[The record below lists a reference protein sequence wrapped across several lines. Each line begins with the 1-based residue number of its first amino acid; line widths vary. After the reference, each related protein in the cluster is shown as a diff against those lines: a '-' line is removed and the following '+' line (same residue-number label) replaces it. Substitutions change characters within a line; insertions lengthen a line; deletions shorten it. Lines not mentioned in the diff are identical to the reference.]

1 MTRPKKEEMYRN
13 HRITVRF
20 TETEFSIIKTAAKQA
35 NMSLASY
42 VRTQVLKGKVQ
53 TKIEIVADV
62 PEIKKL
68 LAEFGK
74 IGSNLNQI
82 AKYFNQGGILSQ
94 EMRGEINKRLRD
106 LYEMKYK
113 VMEMAGDFHG
123 KHIASKNA
131 DYGEAERYLIFQH
144 DEYTQKPILDENGHM
159 LIREEYYLDGINCDP
174 FTFAAECQETNAY
187 FHKNQSYNEIKSHH
201 YIISFDPKDRDEH
214 GLTGELAQ
222 QLGVEYAKENFPG
235 HQALVCTHTDGHNGS
250 GNIHVHIVINSI
262 RKYDT
267 EPQPY
272 MEFDRDSKAGYKHHL
287 SDRYRIYLK
296 QKVMDMCTANGL
308 NQVDLLTPAERK
320 ISEKEY
326 WAKRRGQKKLDKH
339 NAQLEKKG
347 LTPRQTTF
355 QTEKQYLRDA
365 IDTVTSQAI
374 SQEDFSRLLSEKYN
388 ITFKVSRG
396 RYSYLHPNRSK
407 YITGRS
413 LGTLYEEKHLLQIFQ
428 ENSTSQITENPVPDI
443 SQVVNSST
451 PTVSAYTATTTEAP
465 HTFLFIKSDLRLVTD
480 LQHCIKAQQSQAYAQ
495 KVKLSNL
502 KMMAQTVAYVQEHG
516 FQSKADL
523 DTALSDASA
532 QSTDARNTLKS
543 TENTL
548 KNVNEQIHYTGQ
560 YLANKSI
567 YSDYR
572 KSRNKEKFYD
582 DHRAELTLYESALR
596 ILKEKSQGNKLP
608 TLKMLREE
616 KNRLTELQTMQ
627 REDFNARREHE
638 RELRTVCS
646 NVDII
651 LGTSQAQNRQREH
664 TQEKS

>member
-1 MTRPKKEEMYRN
+1 M
-13 HRITVRF
+13 
-20 TETEFSIIKTAAKQA
+20 A
-35 NMSLASY
+35 
-42 VRTQVLKGKVQ
+42 
-53 TKIEIVADV
+53 
-62 PEIKKL
+62 
-68 LAEFGK
+68 
-74 IGSNLNQI
+74 
-82 AKYFNQGGILSQ
+82 IL
-94 EMRGEINKRLRD
+94 
-106 LYEMKYK
+106 
-113 VMEMAGDFHG
+113 

-174 FTFAAECQETNAY
+174 FTFAAECQETNSY

-308 NQVDLLTPAERK
+308 NQVDLLTHAERK

-326 WAKRRGQKKLDKH
+326 WAKRRGQKNLDKY
-339 NAQLEKKG
+339 NAELEKKG

-365 IDTVTSQAI
+365 IDTVASQAT

-428 ENSTSQITENPVPDI
+428 ENSAAQITENPIPDI

-451 PTVSAYTATTTEAP
+451 PPVSAHTATTAEAP

-523 DTALSDASA
+523 DAALSDASA

-543 TENTL
+543 TEDTL
-548 KNVNEQIHYTGQ
+548 KNINEQIHYTGQ

-596 ILKEKSQGNKLP
+596 ILKEKSQGSKLP

-616 KNRLTELQTMQ
+616 KNRLTELQTVQ

-651 LGTSQAQNRQREH
+651 LGTSQVQNRQREH

>member
-1 MTRPKKEEMYRN
+1 M
-13 HRITVRF
+13 
-20 TETEFSIIKTAAKQA
+20 A
-35 NMSLASY
+35 
-42 VRTQVLKGKVQ
+42 
-53 TKIEIVADV
+53 
-62 PEIKKL
+62 
-68 LAEFGK
+68 
-74 IGSNLNQI
+74 
-82 AKYFNQGGILSQ
+82 IL
-94 EMRGEINKRLRD
+94 
-106 LYEMKYK
+106 
-113 VMEMAGDFHG
+113 

-235 HQALVCTHTDGHNGS
+235 HQALVCTHPDGHNGS

-296 QKVMDMCTANGL
+296 QKVMDMCTAYGL

-320 ISEKEY
+320 LSEKEY

-339 NAQLEKKG
+339 NAELEKKG

-365 IDTVTSQAI
+365 IDTVASQAI

-413 LGTLYEEKHLLQIFQ
+413 LGTLYEEKHLMQIFQ

-451 PTVSAYTATTTEAP
+451 PTVSVYTATTTEAP

-523 DTALSDASA
+523 EAALSDASA
-532 QSTDARNTLKS
+532 QSTNARNTLKS

-651 LGTSQAQNRQREH
+651 LGTSQVQNRQREH

>member
-1 MTRPKKEEMYRN
+1 M
-13 HRITVRF
+13 
-20 TETEFSIIKTAAKQA
+20 A
-35 NMSLASY
+35 
-42 VRTQVLKGKVQ
+42 
-53 TKIEIVADV
+53 
-62 PEIKKL
+62 
-68 LAEFGK
+68 
-74 IGSNLNQI
+74 
-82 AKYFNQGGILSQ
+82 IL
-94 EMRGEINKRLRD
+94 
-106 LYEMKYK
+106 
-113 VMEMAGDFHG
+113 

-267 EPQPY
+267 KPQPY

-296 QKVMDMCTANGL
+296 QKVMDMCTAYGL

-320 ISEKEY
+320 LSEKEY

-339 NAQLEKKG
+339 NAELEKKG

-365 IDTVTSQAI
+365 IDTVASQAI

-413 LGTLYEEKHLLQIFQ
+413 LGTLYEEKHLMQIFQ

-523 DTALSDASA
+523 EAALSDASA
-532 QSTDARNTLKS
+532 QSTNARNTLKS

-651 LGTSQAQNRQREH
+651 LGTSQVQNRQREH

>member
-1 MTRPKKEEMYRN
+1 MTFM
-13 HRITVRF
+13 
-20 TETEFSIIKTAAKQA
+20 A
-35 NMSLASY
+35 
-42 VRTQVLKGKVQ
+42 
-53 TKIEIVADV
+53 
-62 PEIKKL
+62 
-68 LAEFGK
+68 
-74 IGSNLNQI
+74 
-82 AKYFNQGGILSQ
+82 IL
-94 EMRGEINKRLRD
+94 
-106 LYEMKYK
+106 
-113 VMEMAGDFHG
+113 
-123 KHIASKNA
+123 KHISSKNA

-187 FHKNQSYNEIKSHH
+187 FHKNQSYNDIKSHH

-267 EPQPY
+267 KPQPY

-365 IDTVTSQAI
+365 IDTVASQAI

-523 DTALSDASA
+523 DAALSDASA

-543 TENTL
+543 TEDTL

-651 LGTSQAQNRQREH
+651 LGTSQVQNRQREH

>member
-1 MTRPKKEEMYRN
+1 M
-13 HRITVRF
+13 
-20 TETEFSIIKTAAKQA
+20 A
-35 NMSLASY
+35 
-42 VRTQVLKGKVQ
+42 
-53 TKIEIVADV
+53 
-62 PEIKKL
+62 
-68 LAEFGK
+68 
-74 IGSNLNQI
+74 
-82 AKYFNQGGILSQ
+82 IL
-94 EMRGEINKRLRD
+94 
-106 LYEMKYK
+106 
-113 VMEMAGDFHG
+113 

-131 DYGEAERYLIFQH
+131 DYREAERYLIFQH

-296 QKVMDMCTANGL
+296 QKVMDMCTANEL

-339 NAQLEKKG
+339 NAELEKKG

-365 IDTVTSQAI
+365 IDTVASQAI

-523 DTALSDASA
+523 DAALSDASA

-572 KSRNKEKFYD
+572 KSRHKEKFYD

-651 LGTSQAQNRQREH
+651 LGTSQVQNRQHEH

>member
-1 MTRPKKEEMYRN
+1 M
-13 HRITVRF
+13 
-20 TETEFSIIKTAAKQA
+20 A
-35 NMSLASY
+35 
-42 VRTQVLKGKVQ
+42 
-53 TKIEIVADV
+53 
-62 PEIKKL
+62 
-68 LAEFGK
+68 
-74 IGSNLNQI
+74 
-82 AKYFNQGGILSQ
+82 IL
-94 EMRGEINKRLRD
+94 
-106 LYEMKYK
+106 
-113 VMEMAGDFHG
+113 

-131 DYGEAERYLIFQH
+131 DYREAERYLIFQH

-326 WAKRRGQKKLDKH
+326 WAKRRGQKNLDKH
-339 NAQLEKKG
+339 NVELEKKG

-365 IDTVTSQAI
+365 IDTVASQATSQ
-374 SQEDFSRLLSEKYN
+374 EEFSRLLSEKYN

-413 LGTLYEEKHLLQIFQ
+413 LGTLYEEKHLLQMFQ
-428 ENSTSQITENPVPDI
+428 ENSTAQITENPVPDI
-443 SQVVNSST
+443 SQVVNSSI
-451 PTVSAYTATTTEAP
+451 PPVSTHTATTAEAP

-523 DTALSDASA
+523 DAALSAASA

-543 TENTL
+543 TEDTL
-548 KNVNEQIHYTGQ
+548 KSINEQIHYTGQ
-560 YLANKSI
+560 YLANKSL

-596 ILKEKSQGNKLP
+596 MLKEKSQGNKLP

-616 KNRLTELQTMQ
+616 KNRLTELQTVQ

-651 LGTSQAQNRQREH
+651 LGTSRVQNRQREH

>member
-1 MTRPKKEEMYRN
+1 M
-13 HRITVRF
+13 
-20 TETEFSIIKTAAKQA
+20 A
-35 NMSLASY
+35 
-42 VRTQVLKGKVQ
+42 
-53 TKIEIVADV
+53 
-62 PEIKKL
+62 
-68 LAEFGK
+68 
-74 IGSNLNQI
+74 
-82 AKYFNQGGILSQ
+82 IL
-94 EMRGEINKRLRD
+94 
-106 LYEMKYK
+106 
-113 VMEMAGDFHG
+113 

-187 FHKNQSYNEIKSHH
+187 FHKNQSYNDIKSHH

-339 NAQLEKKG
+339 NAELEKKG

-365 IDTVTSQAI
+365 IDTVASQAI

-428 ENSTSQITENPVPDI
+428 ENSTAQITENPVSDI
-443 SQVVNSST
+443 SQVVNSSA
-451 PTVSAYTATTTEAP
+451 PPVSAHTATTAETP

-480 LQHCIKAQQSQAYAQ
+480 LQHCIKAQQSQAYSQ

-523 DTALSDASA
+523 DAALFDASA
-532 QSTDARNTLKS
+532 QSTDAKNSLKS
-543 TENTL
+543 TEDTL
-548 KNVNEQIHYTGQ
+548 KNINEQIHYTGQ

-567 YSDYR
+567 YADYR

-596 ILKEKSQGNKLP
+596 ILKEKSQGKKLP

-616 KNRLTELQTMQ
+616 KNRLTELQTAQ

-651 LGTSQAQNRQREH
+651 LGTSQVQNRQREH

>member
-1 MTRPKKEEMYRN
+1 MQ
-13 HRITVRF
+13 I
-20 TETEFSIIKTAAKQA
+20 
-35 NMSLASY
+35 
-42 VRTQVLKGKVQ
+42 
-53 TKIEIVADV
+53 IEITQEKTNMA
-62 PEIKKL
+62 
-68 LAEFGK
+68 
-74 IGSNLNQI
+74 
-82 AKYFNQGGILSQ
+82 IL
-94 EMRGEINKRLRD
+94 
-106 LYEMKYK
+106 
-113 VMEMAGDFHG
+113 
-123 KHIASKNA
+123 KHIASKNT

-144 DEYTQKPILDENGHM
+144 DEYTQKPILDDNGNM
-159 LIREEYYLDGINCDP
+159 LLREEYYLDGINCDP
-174 FTFAAECQETNAY
+174 FTFDVECRETNAF
-187 FHKNQSYNEIKSHH
+187 FHKNQSFNDIKSHH
-201 YIISFDPKDRDEH
+201 YIISFDPKDQEEH
-214 GLTGELAQ
+214 GLTGEQAQ
-222 QLGVEYAKENFPG
+222 KVGVEYARESFPG

-250 GNIHVHIVINSI
+250 GNIHVHIVINSV
-262 RKYDT
+262 RKYNT

-396 RYSYLHPNRSK
+396 RYSYLHPDRQK
-407 YITGRS
+407 YITGRN
-413 LGTLYEEKHLLQIFQ
+413 LGTLYEENYLLLVFQ
-428 ENSTSQITENPVPDI
+428 ENSNRQHAEKSHSTDRPRPVTDF
-443 SQVVNSST
+443 SEQSKSSASVQT
-451 PTVSAYTATTTEAP
+451 DETT
-465 HTFLFIKSDLRLVTD
+465 HSFLFIKSDLRLVTD

-502 KMMAQTVAYVQEHG
+502 KMMAQTVAYIQEHG
-516 FQSKADL
+516 FQSKEDL
-523 DTALSDASA
+523 DTALSNASA

-543 TENTL
+543 TDDSL
-548 KNVNEQIHYTGQ
+548 KSINEQIHYTGQ

-567 YSDYR
+567 YFDYR
-572 KSRNKEKFYD
+572 KSRNKEKFYE

-596 ILKEKSQGNKLP
+596 ILKEKAQGKKLP

-616 KNRLTELQTMQ
+616 KNRLTELQTVQ
-627 REDFNARREHE
+627 RDKFNTRREYE

-646 NVDII
+646 NVNII
-651 LGTSQAQNRQREH
+651 LRHPHIQETLHETSQEH
-664 TQEKS
+664 SYFR

>member
-1 MTRPKKEEMYRN
+1 M
-13 HRITVRF
+13 
-20 TETEFSIIKTAAKQA
+20 A
-35 NMSLASY
+35 
-42 VRTQVLKGKVQ
+42 
-53 TKIEIVADV
+53 
-62 PEIKKL
+62 
-68 LAEFGK
+68 
-74 IGSNLNQI
+74 
-82 AKYFNQGGILSQ
+82 IL
-94 EMRGEINKRLRD
+94 
-106 LYEMKYK
+106 
-113 VMEMAGDFHG
+113 

-187 FHKNQSYNEIKSHH
+187 FHKNQSYNDIKSHH

-267 EPQPY
+267 KPQPY

-326 WAKRRGQKKLDKH
+326 WAKRKGQKKLDKH

-365 IDTVTSQAI
+365 IDTVASQAI

-388 ITFKVSRG
+388 ITFKVRRG

-523 DTALSDASA
+523 DAALSDASA

-572 KSRNKEKFYD
+572 KSRHKEKFYD

-651 LGTSQAQNRQREH
+651 LGTSQVQNRQHEH

>member
-1 MTRPKKEEMYRN
+1 MTFM
-13 HRITVRF
+13 
-20 TETEFSIIKTAAKQA
+20 A
-35 NMSLASY
+35 
-42 VRTQVLKGKVQ
+42 
-53 TKIEIVADV
+53 
-62 PEIKKL
+62 
-68 LAEFGK
+68 
-74 IGSNLNQI
+74 
-82 AKYFNQGGILSQ
+82 IL
-94 EMRGEINKRLRD
+94 
-106 LYEMKYK
+106 
-113 VMEMAGDFHG
+113 

-131 DYGEAERYLIFQH
+131 DYGEAERYLIFRH

-187 FHKNQSYNEIKSHH
+187 FHKNQSYNDIKSHH

-222 QLGVEYAKENFPG
+222 QLGVEYARENFPG

-267 EPQPY
+267 KPQPY

-365 IDTVTSQAI
+365 IDTVASQAI

-388 ITFKVSRG
+388 ITFKVRRG

-451 PTVSAYTATTTEAP
+451 PTVSAYTATTTGAP

-523 DTALSDASA
+523 DAALSDASA

-572 KSRNKEKFYD
+572 KSRHKEKFYD

-651 LGTSQAQNRQREH
+651 LGTSQVQNRQHEH

>member
-1 MTRPKKEEMYRN
+1 M
-13 HRITVRF
+13 
-20 TETEFSIIKTAAKQA
+20 A
-35 NMSLASY
+35 
-42 VRTQVLKGKVQ
+42 
-53 TKIEIVADV
+53 
-62 PEIKKL
+62 
-68 LAEFGK
+68 
-74 IGSNLNQI
+74 
-82 AKYFNQGGILSQ
+82 IL
-94 EMRGEINKRLRD
+94 
-106 LYEMKYK
+106 
-113 VMEMAGDFHG
+113 

-320 ISEKEY
+320 LSEKEY
-326 WAKRRGQKKLDKH
+326 WAKRRGQKKLDNH
-339 NAQLEKKG
+339 NAELEKKG

-365 IDTVTSQAI
+365 IDTVASQAI

-413 LGTLYEEKHLLQIFQ
+413 LGTLYEEKHLMQIFQ

-523 DTALSDASA
+523 EAALSDASA
-532 QSTDARNTLKS
+532 QSTNARNTLKS
-543 TENTL
+543 TENAW

-651 LGTSQAQNRQREH
+651 LGTSQVQNRQREH

>member
-1 MTRPKKEEMYRN
+1 M
-13 HRITVRF
+13 
-20 TETEFSIIKTAAKQA
+20 A
-35 NMSLASY
+35 
-42 VRTQVLKGKVQ
+42 
-53 TKIEIVADV
+53 
-62 PEIKKL
+62 
-68 LAEFGK
+68 
-74 IGSNLNQI
+74 
-82 AKYFNQGGILSQ
+82 IL
-94 EMRGEINKRLRD
+94 
-106 LYEMKYK
+106 
-113 VMEMAGDFHG
+113 

-201 YIISFDPKDRDEH
+201 DIISFDPKDRDEH

-326 WAKRRGQKKLDKH
+326 WAKRRGQKNLDKH
-339 NAQLEKKG
+339 NAELEKKG

-365 IDTVTSQAI
+365 IDTVASLAT

-413 LGTLYEEKHLLQIFQ
+413 LGTLYEGKHLLQIFQ
-428 ENSTSQITENPVPDI
+428 ENSTAQITEKPVPDI
-443 SQVVNSST
+443 SQVVRSST
-451 PTVSAYTATTTEAP
+451 PPVSPRTATTAEAP

-523 DTALSDASA
+523 DAALSAASA

-543 TENTL
+543 TEDTL
-548 KNVNEQIHYTGQ
+548 KNINEQIHYTGQ

-616 KNRLTELQTMQ
+616 KNRLSELQTVQ

-651 LGTSQAQNRQREH
+651 LGTSQVQNRQREH

>member
-1 MTRPKKEEMYRN
+1 M
-13 HRITVRF
+13 
-20 TETEFSIIKTAAKQA
+20 A
-35 NMSLASY
+35 
-42 VRTQVLKGKVQ
+42 
-53 TKIEIVADV
+53 
-62 PEIKKL
+62 
-68 LAEFGK
+68 
-74 IGSNLNQI
+74 
-82 AKYFNQGGILSQ
+82 IL
-94 EMRGEINKRLRD
+94 
-106 LYEMKYK
+106 
-113 VMEMAGDFHG
+113 
-123 KHIASKNA
+123 KHISSKNA

-174 FTFAAECQETNAY
+174 FTFSAECQETNAY
-187 FHKNQSYNEIKSHH
+187 FHKNQSYNDIKSHH

-267 EPQPY
+267 KPQPY

-365 IDTVTSQAI
+365 IDTVASQAI

-523 DTALSDASA
+523 DAALSDASA

-651 LGTSQAQNRQREH
+651 LGTSQVQIRQREH

>member
-1 MTRPKKEEMYRN
+1 MTFM
-13 HRITVRF
+13 
-20 TETEFSIIKTAAKQA
+20 A
-35 NMSLASY
+35 
-42 VRTQVLKGKVQ
+42 
-53 TKIEIVADV
+53 
-62 PEIKKL
+62 
-68 LAEFGK
+68 
-74 IGSNLNQI
+74 
-82 AKYFNQGGILSQ
+82 IL
-94 EMRGEINKRLRD
+94 
-106 LYEMKYK
+106 
-113 VMEMAGDFHG
+113 

-187 FHKNQSYNEIKSHH
+187 FHKNQSYNDIKSHH

-267 EPQPY
+267 KPQPY
-272 MEFDRDSKAGYKHHL
+272 MEFDRDSKARYKHHL

-365 IDTVTSQAI
+365 IDTVASQAI

-388 ITFKVSRG
+388 ITFKVRRG

-523 DTALSDASA
+523 DAALSDASA

-572 KSRNKEKFYD
+572 KSRHKEKFYD

-651 LGTSQAQNRQREH
+651 LGTSQVQNRQHEH

>member
-1 MTRPKKEEMYRN
+1 M
-13 HRITVRF
+13 
-20 TETEFSIIKTAAKQA
+20 A
-35 NMSLASY
+35 
-42 VRTQVLKGKVQ
+42 
-53 TKIEIVADV
+53 
-62 PEIKKL
+62 
-68 LAEFGK
+68 
-74 IGSNLNQI
+74 
-82 AKYFNQGGILSQ
+82 IL
-94 EMRGEINKRLRD
+94 
-106 LYEMKYK
+106 
-113 VMEMAGDFHG
+113 

-187 FHKNQSYNEIKSHH
+187 FHKNQSYNDIKSHH

-365 IDTVTSQAI
+365 IDTVASQAI

-651 LGTSQAQNRQREH
+651 LGTSQVQNRQREH

>member
-1 MTRPKKEEMYRN
+1 MTFM
-13 HRITVRF
+13 
-20 TETEFSIIKTAAKQA
+20 A
-35 NMSLASY
+35 
-42 VRTQVLKGKVQ
+42 
-53 TKIEIVADV
+53 
-62 PEIKKL
+62 
-68 LAEFGK
+68 
-74 IGSNLNQI
+74 
-82 AKYFNQGGILSQ
+82 IL
-94 EMRGEINKRLRD
+94 
-106 LYEMKYK
+106 
-113 VMEMAGDFHG
+113 

-365 IDTVTSQAI
+365 IDTVASQAI

-428 ENSTSQITENPVPDI
+428 ENSTAQITENPVSDI
-443 SQVVNSST
+443 SQVVNSSA
-451 PTVSAYTATTTEAP
+451 PPVSAHTATTAETP

-523 DTALSDASA
+523 DAALFDASA
-532 QSTDARNTLKS
+532 QSTDAKNSLKS
-543 TENTL
+543 TEDTL
-548 KNVNEQIHYTGQ
+548 KNINEQIHYTGQ

-567 YSDYR
+567 YADYR

-596 ILKEKSQGNKLP
+596 ILKEKSQGKKLP

-616 KNRLTELQTMQ
+616 KNRLTELQTAQ

-651 LGTSQAQNRQREH
+651 LGTSQVQNRQREH

>member
-1 MTRPKKEEMYRN
+1 MTFM
-13 HRITVRF
+13 
-20 TETEFSIIKTAAKQA
+20 A
-35 NMSLASY
+35 
-42 VRTQVLKGKVQ
+42 
-53 TKIEIVADV
+53 
-62 PEIKKL
+62 
-68 LAEFGK
+68 
-74 IGSNLNQI
+74 
-82 AKYFNQGGILSQ
+82 IL
-94 EMRGEINKRLRD
+94 
-106 LYEMKYK
+106 
-113 VMEMAGDFHG
+113 

-187 FHKNQSYNEIKSHH
+187 FHKNQSYNDIKSHH

-267 EPQPY
+267 NPQPY

-355 QTEKQYLRDA
+355 QTEKQYFRDA
-365 IDTVTSQAI
+365 IDTVASQAI

-523 DTALSDASA
+523 DAALSDASA

-572 KSRNKEKFYD
+572 KSRHKEKFYD

-651 LGTSQAQNRQREH
+651 LGTSQVQNRQHEH

>member
-1 MTRPKKEEMYRN
+1 M
-13 HRITVRF
+13 
-20 TETEFSIIKTAAKQA
+20 A
-35 NMSLASY
+35 
-42 VRTQVLKGKVQ
+42 
-53 TKIEIVADV
+53 
-62 PEIKKL
+62 
-68 LAEFGK
+68 
-74 IGSNLNQI
+74 
-82 AKYFNQGGILSQ
+82 IL
-94 EMRGEINKRLRD
+94 
-106 LYEMKYK
+106 
-113 VMEMAGDFHG
+113 

-326 WAKRRGQKKLDKH
+326 WAKRRGQKNLDKH
-339 NAQLEKKG
+339 NAELEKKG

-365 IDTVTSQAI
+365 IDTVASQATSQ
-374 SQEDFSRLLSEKYN
+374 EEFSRLLSEKYN

-428 ENSTSQITENPVPDI
+428 ENSTAQITKNPVPDI
-443 SQVVNSST
+443 SQVVNSLT
-451 PTVSAYTATTTEAP
+451 QPVSPHTATTAEAP

-523 DTALSDASA
+523 DAALSAASA

-543 TENTL
+543 TEDTL

-616 KNRLTELQTMQ
+616 KNRLTELQTVQ

-651 LGTSQAQNRQREH
+651 LGTSQVQNRQREH

>member
-1 MTRPKKEEMYRN
+1 MTFM
-13 HRITVRF
+13 
-20 TETEFSIIKTAAKQA
+20 A
-35 NMSLASY
+35 
-42 VRTQVLKGKVQ
+42 
-53 TKIEIVADV
+53 
-62 PEIKKL
+62 
-68 LAEFGK
+68 
-74 IGSNLNQI
+74 
-82 AKYFNQGGILSQ
+82 IL
-94 EMRGEINKRLRD
+94 
-106 LYEMKYK
+106 
-113 VMEMAGDFHG
+113 

-502 KMMAQTVAYVQEHG
+502 KMMAQTVAYIQEHG
-516 FQSKADL
+516 FQSKEDL
-523 DTALSDASA
+523 DAALSDASA
-532 QSTDARNTLKS
+532 QSTDARNTLKT
-543 TENTL
+543 TEDTL